1 MRKRFAENHCF
12 TMEDIFL
19 YDDNDDDDEN
29 TMRYF
34 NFLKVN
40 CNHTEFAPL

>member
-19 YDDNDDDDEN
+19 YDDNDDDEN